1 MELWLLMKIKYHRD
15 HFSVLKVLLRS
26 VWPRSWLSYCWV
38 FITFHCLHSWCRHSS
53 DQSLSL
59 YWVVLFLKSWKSV
72 GYFFFF
78 FFFGGIFLRVS
89 LLQETLKI
97 NLLWNIEDGQL
108 KIFETFKIKN
118 HLPLSGKGLD
128 WPLSAVT
135 FSAEGLHCGQF
146 ASTAI
151 LILLTLLPI
160 LRLVAL
166 LLIMFIGF

>member
-15 HFSVLKVLLRS
+15 HFSVFKVLLRS

-53 DQSLSL
+53 DQSLPLLSCFVSEKL
-59 YWVVLFLKSWKSV
+59 EVGGIFL
-72 GYFFFF
+72 FF